1 MPNSI
6 EIFENTLLQLITRQG
21 TDNDRTEVILKSGEL
36 GYTTDTK
43 RLFVG
48 DGSEYG
54 GNVVGNKFRGYTTNL
69 TSLGSGLV
77 GDIAYKTDENSIYA
91 ILSGDG
97 TNSENWRKI
106 GGVYT
111 AADGS
116 INITVDNKISVL
128 SLSAGTISH
137 DLMGQSIILDS
148 TKRLTLSSTI
158 ATNSIVPQRN
168 TQYLKLPE
176 YLSINS
182 NEYTFPIGELGNNK
196 YLKTDAVGRLSWSA
210 LGSNVNY
217 FTYNSGGILPVGTI
231 ISTLTSTNLNADW
244 VICNGQLLAGVNYP
258 ELSAVI
264 GTTFG
269 GNTSAFRVPNLNND
283 MLYGTSSSPY
293 NSTIY
298 TFTSGTS
305 ANRSQL
311 SAIGV
316 NFFVKAKPDKV
327 IKGTLQ
333 IDSPLNVTI
342 NGTNRNDTKISALT
356 TLDSDVKISLPS
368 SRIKVSYP
376 LGVTKNLS
384 DVTGSYVSIF
394 NGDLDITGPTNT
406 LKVDVPLKLTVDGTD
421 RTGTAVSPYNGN
433 LNIQLNTSNTIKVDT
448 PLSLTVNG
456 SDKTGQTVD
465 LDTPN
470 QNMVVD
476 LNFTNMMNTIYPV
489 GSIIFSIDNLNPQN
503 RFGGTW
509 VQISQGRFVV
519 GVGTGN
525 DGIQN
530 KPFAAGNN
538 TGEYAHQL
546 TISEMPSHNHVQ
558 PYTGGDRCDRF
569 DCVPFTSGGTNLYP
583 QAGGGQGGY
592 RNGTTMYANGYDQ
605 YHNNTPPG
613 FGMYVWQRTALA

>member
-1 MPNSI
+1 MGRNIVITPNRSSTGSTQQPNI
-6 EIFENTLLQLITRQG
+6 SF
-21 TDNDRTEVILKSGEL
+21 SG
-36 GYTTDTK
+36 
-43 RLFVG
+43 
-48 DGSEYG
+48 
-54 GNVVGNKFRGYTTNL
+54 
-69 TSLGSGLV
+69 
-77 GDIAYKTDENSIYA
+77 
-91 ILSGDG
+91 
-97 TNSENWRKI
+97 
-106 GGVYT
+106 
-111 AADGS
+111 
-116 INITVDNKISVL
+116 
-128 SLSAGTISH
+128 LSAGTISH

-231 ISTLTSTNLNADW
+231 ISTLTSTNLNTDW

-269 GNTSAFRVPNLNND
+269 GNTSEFRVPNLNND

-376 LGVTKNLS
+376 LGVAKDLS

-433 LNIQLNTSNTIKVDT
+433 LNIQLNTSNTIKVET
-448 PLSLTVNG
+448 PLSLTVDG

-489 GSIIFSIDNLNPQN
+489 GSIIFSIDNITPQN

-530 KPFAAGNN
+530 KVFAAGNT
-538 TGEYAHQL
+538 TGEYEHQL
-546 TISEMPSHNHVQ
+546 TIAEMPNHTHGGVMRYPNIGGSITEQ
-558 PYTGGDRCDRF
+558 NQKGGPEDYVSFNQNTISTGG
-569 DCVPFTSGGTNLYP
+569 
-583 QAGGGQGGY
+583 
-592 RNGTTMYANGYDQ
+592 NGY
-605 YHNNTPPG
+605 HENTPPG

>member
-48 DGSEYG
+48 DGSTTG
-54 GNVVGNKFRGYTTNL
+54 GNVVGNKFRGYSTNL
-69 TSLGSGLV
+69 TTLGSGLI
-77 GDIAYKTDENSIYA
+77 GDIAYKTDENSIYT
-91 ILSGDG
+91 IFSGDG
-97 TNSENWRKI
+97 TNAADWQKI

-116 INITVDNKISVL
+116 INITIDNKVSVL
-128 SLSAGTISH
+128 SLSAGTLSH

-231 ISTLTSTNLNADW
+231 ISTLTSTNLNEDW

-264 GTTFG
+264 GSTFG

-283 MLYGTSSSPY
+283 MLYGTTSSPF
-293 NSTIY
+293 NSTTY

-305 ANRSQL
+305 ANRSAL
-311 SAIGV
+311 SAVGV

-327 IKGTLQ
+327 IKGTFRVN
-333 IDSPLNVTI
+333 SPLNVTI
-342 NGTNRNDTKISALT
+342 NGTNRNDTTIPALT
-356 TLDSDVKISLPS
+356 TLDSNVAISLPS
-368 SRIKVSYP
+368 SQIKVNYP
-376 LGVTKNLS
+376 LGLTKNSS
-384 DVTGSYVSIF
+384 DVTGSFVSIF
-394 NGDLDITGPTNT
+394 DGDLNVTGPTNT
-406 LKVDVPLKLTVDGTD
+406 LKVDIPLKLTVDGTD
-421 RTGTAVSPYNGN
+421 KTGQAISPYNGDLN
-433 LNIQLNTSNTIKVDT
+433 LKLNTTNTIKADS

-456 SDKTGQTVD
+456 TDKTGEIVD

-470 QNMVVD
+470 QNIVLDV
-476 LNFTNMMNTIYPV
+476 NFATMMNTIYPV
-489 GSIIFSIDNLNPQN
+489 GSILFSIDNLNPEN

-509 VQISQGRFVV
+509 VQVSQGRFVV

-530 KPFAAGNN
+530 KTITPGNN
-538 TGEYAHQL
+538 SGEYQHQL
-546 TISEMPSHNHVQ
+546 SVSEMPSHTH
-558 PYTGGDRCDRF
+558 GGVMRYPNIGGSLTEQNQKG
-569 DCVPFTSGGTNLYP
+569 VPEDYVSFNASTSS
-583 QAGGGQGGY
+583 AGG
-592 RNGTTMYANGYDQ
+592 DQ
-605 YHNNTPPG
+605 YHENTPPG
-613 FGMYVWQRTALA
+613 FGMYMWQRTALA

>member
-91 ILSGDG
+91 IFSGDG
-97 TNSENWRKI
+97 TNSANWRKI

-231 ISTLTSTNLNADW
+231 ISTLTSTNLNTDW

-269 GNTSAFRVPNLNND
+269 GNTSEFRVPNLNND

-376 LGVTKNLS
+376 LGVAKDLS

-489 GSIIFSIDNLNPQN
+489 GSIIFSIDSLNPQN

-519 GVGTGN
+519 GVGTGT

-530 KPFAAGNN
+530 KEFAAGNT
-538 TGEYAHQL
+538 TGEYEHQL
-546 TISEMPSHNHVQ
+546 TIAEMPSHNHTVPNFRYIGDRDDDENKGYWDQ
-558 PYTGGDRCDRF
+558 GGSIETGYTGG
-569 DCVPFTSGGTNLYP
+569 N
-583 QAGGGQGGY
+583 A
-592 RNGTTMYANGYDQ
+592 

>member
-97 TNSENWRKI
+97 TNSANWRKI

-530 KPFAAGNN
+530 KTITAGNN

-546 TISEMPSHNHVQ
+546 TIAEMPSHNHVQ
-558 PYTGGDRCDRF
+558 SYSGGDRCDRF

-583 QAGGGQGGY
+583 QAGSGQGGY
-592 RNGTTMYANGYDQ
+592 RSGTTMNTAGSNA
-605 YHNNTPPG
+605 YHENTPPG

>member
-6 EIFENTLLQLITRQG
+6 EIFENTLPQLITRQG

-97 TNSENWRKI
+97 TNSANWRKI

-231 ISTLTSTNLNADW
+231 ISTLTSTNLNTDW

-376 LGVTKNLS
+376 LGVAKDLS

-448 PLSLTVNG
+448 PLSLTVDG

-476 LNFTNMMNTIYPV
+476 LNFTNMMNTIYPI
-489 GSIIFSIDNLNPQN
+489 GSIIFSIDSLNPQN

-519 GVGTGN
+519 GFGTGN

-530 KPFAAGNN
+530 KAFAAGNN
-538 TGEYAHQL
+538 TGEYEHQL
-546 TISEMPSHNHVQ
+546 TIAEMPNHTHPNSKTIGGSTGDKSK
-558 PYTGGDRCDRF
+558 PYLYMTYADGGQSSFGPVSPTD
-569 DCVPFTSGGTNLYP
+569 G
-583 QAGGGQGGY
+583 AGGG
-592 RNGTTMYANGYDQ
+592 Q